1 MVYDHIRHFS
11 NMSDMTHN
19 TQLLIA
25 TERERWLKLHLDGGL
40 TITELSNR
48 SGFCR
53 DTLHEWKKRYLEH
66 GLEGLFEK
74 SRAHHH
80 YPITTSDT
88 TIDLIRDIRLKSK
101 FNLGAKKI
109 ALRLKKYH
117 GIQTHWQTVH
127 KVLKKEGLV
136 KKKKRL
142 PAKTTWVKKAM
153 LPGELVQIDVV
164 YVRKYKGN
172 WLFQFSAIDGASRWK
187 HSQIFENQS
196 NVESLEFLKNLV
208 RVAPFEIKGIQTDNA
223 SIFTNRYV
231 GYVKSA
237 DPMKPKL
244 HEFDVFCE
252 KNGITHYLI
261 DPGKP
266 AQNGKIERSN
276 RTDREELWS
285 RASFHS
291 LVGVKQQLAIYL
303 KFYNEEREHLGI
315 DGLTP
320 LEKLKICRR

>member
-1 MVYDHIRHFS
+1 
-11 NMSDMTHN
+11 MTHN

-25 TERERWLKLHLDGGL
+25 TERERWLKLHLEGDV
-40 TITELSNR
+40 TITELSKK
-48 SGFCR
+48 SGFSR
-53 DTLHEWKKRYLEH
+53 DTLHTWKRRYLEH

-74 SRAHHH
+74 SRAHHS
-80 YPITTSDT
+80 YPIVTSNTTV
-88 TIDLIRDIRLKSK
+88 DLVRYIRLKSK

-109 ALRLKKYH
+109 AIRLTKKYD
-117 GIQTHWQTVH
+117 IQIHWQTVH

-142 PAKTTWVKKAM
+142 PTKTKWVRKTTI
-153 LPGELVQIDVV
+153 PGELVQMDVV

-172 WLFQFSAIDGASRWK
+172 WLFQFSAIDSATRWK
-187 HSQIFENQS
+187 YSEIFQNQS
-196 NVESLEFLKNLV
+196 NVESITFLENLMK
-208 RVAPFEIKGIQTDNA
+208 VAPFTIKGIQTDNA
-223 SIFTNRYV
+223 TIFTNRYV

-244 HEFDVFCE
+244 HALDVLCE

-276 RTDREELWS
+276 RSDREELWNHV
-285 RASFHS
+285 SFGS
-291 LVGVKQQLAIYL
+291 VVGAKRELQTYL

-320 LEKLKICRR
+320 SEKLKLCQI